1 MLLLSYRLLSAADA
15 TTALRLLKEDQLR
28 IDVLLTDI
36 VMPGMNGRELG
47 KEATK
52 LRPHLKVLYM
62 SGYSRNA
69 VMHQGRLE
77 QGVDLLQK
85 PISPSVLATRLRD
98 MLN

>member
-1 MLLLSYRLLSAADA
+1 
-15 TTALRLLKEDQLR
+15 
-28 IDVLLTDI
+28 
-36 VMPGMNGRELG
+36 MPGMNGRELG

-52 LRPHLKVLYM
+52 LRPRLKVLYM

-98 MLN
+98 MFN